1 MLKALLSML
10 FGGSKKKS
18 LDPAEQQKQKAYQL
32 RTDLEKGIKAKLIAQ
47 KKDAKA
53 AGEIAEL
60 VVNYIF
66 DFGEFGFEMSTGKD
80 IKKVVGAELLKVC
93 EYQLVDPIQ
102 LCVALTQRALANKK
116 TGEVFES
123 HLRDL
128 WILCLVPI
136 GPFTPPDSAFP
147 TSQQQL
153 LAKRI
158 REIAITPKQVEN
170 CIKAWPGHMLVP
182 HMQKWHEAT
191 LAAQAE
197 GH

>member
-1 MLKALLSML
+1 MFKALLSML
-10 FGGSKKKS
+10 FGGSKKKV
-18 LDPAEQQKQKAYQL
+18 DPAEQQKQRVYQL
-32 RTDLEKGIKAKLIAQ
+32 RTDLEKGIKARLI
-47 KKDAKA
+47 KSKDPKA

-93 EYQLVDPIQ
+93 EYKIVDPIQ
-102 LCVALTQRALANKK
+102 LCVAITHRALATKK
-116 TGEVFES
+116 MGEVFET

-147 TSQQQL
+147 TPQQQM

-170 CIKAWPGHMLVP
+170 CIKAWEGSMLVP
-182 HMQKWHEAT
+182 HMQKWH
-191 LAAQAE
+191 AAVQAHQDHE
-197 GH
+197 

>member
-1 MLKALLSML
+1 MFKALLSML
-10 FGGSKKKS
+10 FGGSKKKN
-18 LDPAEQQKQKAYQL
+18 LDPAEKEKQRVYEL
-32 RTDLEKGIKAKLIAQ
+32 RTTLEKGLKAKLT
-47 KKDAKA
+47 KSKDAKA

-80 IKKVVGAELLKVC
+80 VKKVVGAELLKVC
-93 EYQLVDPIQ
+93 EYKLIDPIQ
-102 LCVALTQRALANKK
+102 LCIAMTQRALATKK
-116 TGEVFES
+116 TNDVFEN

-128 WILCLVPI
+128 WILCLSPV

-158 REIAITPKQVEN
+158 RDIAVTPKQVEN
-170 CIKAWPGHMLVP
+170 CIKSWEGNMLVP
-182 HMQKWHEAT
+182 HMQKWHAAM
-191 LAAQAE
+191 LAHQAAE
-197 GH
+197 

>member
-10 FGGSKKKS
+10 FGGSKKKN
-18 LDPAEQQKQKAYQL
+18 LDPAEKEKQRVYEL
-32 RTDLEKGIKAKLIAQ
+32 RTNLEKGLKAKLIAQ
-47 KKDAKA
+47 KKDSKT

-93 EYQLVDPIQ
+93 EYKLIDPIQ
-102 LCVALTQRALANKK
+102 LCTAMTQRALATKK
-116 TGEVFES
+116 IGEIFET

-128 WILCLVPI
+128 WILCLVPV
-136 GPFTPPDSAFP
+136 GPFTPPDSAF
-147 TSQQQL
+147 TIQQQQL

-158 REIAITPKQVEN
+158 REIAITPHQVEN
-170 CIKAWPGHMLVP
+170 FIKAWPGHMLVP
-182 HMQKWHEAT
+182 HMQKWHAAT
-191 LAAQAE
+191 SQHHDE
-197 GH
+197 D

>member
-1 MLKALLSML
+1 
-10 FGGSKKKS
+10 
-18 LDPAEQQKQKAYQL
+18 
-32 RTDLEKGIKAKLIAQ
+32 
-47 KKDAKA
+47 
-53 AGEIAEL
+53 
-60 VVNYIF
+60 
-66 DFGEFGFEMSTGKD
+66 MSTGKD

-93 EYQLVDPIQ
+93 EYKLVDPIQ

-158 REIAITPKQVEN
+158 REIAITHKQVEN